1 MNYYLLRHAES
12 YFSKHH
18 IPYGDQVETAEIL
31 PEGIPITKEIG
42 KYLAKQDI
50 DAFFASP
57 YKRSVQTARIIEKI
71 VNKKFT
77 LDKRI
82 EEEKIKRKKETF
94 EEMFERLENFL
105 DYIKSKKFESVAI
118 CSHGWPLAA
127 LFALI
132 TKGQVT
138 LEDLD
143 NYPKPGLLIEIKNKS
158 VKYHDFNK

>member
-18 IPYGDQVETAEIL
+18 IPYGDQIETAEIL
-31 PEGIPITKEIG
+31 PEGIPITKKIG
-42 KYLAKQDI
+42 AYLVKQDI
-50 DAFFASP
+50 EAYFASP
-57 YKRSVQTARIIEKI
+57 YKRCVQTARIIEKI

-82 EEEKIKRKKETF
+82 EEEKINRKKETF
-94 EEMFERLENFL
+94 EEMVERLENFL
-105 DYIKSKKFESVAI
+105 DYTKSKKFESVAI
-118 CSHGWPLAA
+118 CSHGWPIAA

-132 TKGQVT
+132 TKGQVK

-143 NYPKPGLLIEIKNKS
+143 KYPKPGLLIEIKNKS
-158 VKYHDFNK
+158 VKYHDFNG